1 MMHVMSWGVRSL
13 GALAV
18 LALVACSS
26 SSPVSRIDTNRVA
39 YESWPLEVQEAVLSG
54 IVKKGMTPDQVEMA
68 LGRPTQ
74 VISRSANGD
83 DEIWI
88 YRRGG
93 SSGSSI
99 LNNSNVTLGVPIG
112 GVNVITSP
120 RNRGMTPEE
129 EEVVFVNGVVVGTE
143 VK

>member
-1 MMHVMSWGVRSL
+1 MMHVMSWGARVL
-13 GALAV
+13 VALAV
-18 LALVACSS
+18 LALAACSS
-26 SSPVSRIDTNRVA
+26 STVSRIDTNRAA
-39 YESWPLEVQEAVLSG
+39 YESWPLEVQEAVLNG
-54 IVKKGMTPDQVEMA
+54 TVKKGMTPDQVEMA

-74 VISRSANGD
+74 VISRSAN
-83 DEIWI
+83 DEVWI

-143 VK
+143 VN